1 MRNAHEQLRVRN
13 LRRLLDALGPAGVA
27 GVGVGIFCLVF
38 YFNSL
43 VPAAA
48 ELERRS
54 AGVEKRVPQQQTRD
68 DPAAELERFYS
79 RFPPIERL
87 PGELDALYAHAKMS
101 RVELRQGEYRL
112 ESKAGALTAY
122 QITLPVRGS
131 YPQLRQFVG
140 RVLKG
145 MPTASLDAL
154 RFERKKA
161 ADAQLEAQ
169 VRLTIYLRKGT

>member
-1 MRNAHEQLRVRN
+1 MRS
-13 LRRLLDALGPAGVA
+13 LRRLLDALGAAGVA
-27 GVGVGIFCLVF
+27 GIGVLLFCAAF

-43 VPAAA
+43 APAAA
-48 ELERRS
+48 ELERRTAV
-54 AGVEKRVPQQQTRD
+54 AGKRVPLEERRD

-87 PGELDALYAHAKMS
+87 PGELDTLYAHAKVA
-101 RVELRQGEYRL
+101 RVELRQGEYRMAP
-112 ESKAGALTAY
+112 AGGPLAAY
-122 QITLPVRGS
+122 HVTLPVRGS

-140 RVLKG
+140 RVLQD
-145 MPTASLDAL
+145 MPTTSLDAL

-169 VRLTIYLRKGT
+169 VRLTIYLRKGTS

>member
-1 MRNAHEQLRVRN
+1 MRN

-87 PGELDALYAHAKMS
+87 PGELDALYAHAKMA
-101 RVELRQGEYRL
+101 RVELRQGEYRMVP
-112 ESKAGALTAY
+112 AGGPLTAY
-122 QITLPVRGS
+122 HVTLPVRGS

-140 RVLKG
+140 RVLQD
-145 MPTASLDAL
+145 MPTTSLDAL

-169 VRLTIYLRKGT
+169 VRLTIYLRKGTS

>member
-1 MRNAHEQLRVRN
+1 MRT

-27 GVGVGIFCLVF
+27 GLGVLLFCVPF
-38 YFNSL
+38 YFSAFA
-43 VPAAA
+43 PAQA
-48 ELERRS
+48 ELARRS
-54 AGVEKRVPQQQTRD
+54 TAAKRL
-68 DPAAELERFYS
+68 PAQPVALIDGSSELERFYG
-79 RFPPIERL
+79 RFPRL
-87 PGELDALYAHAKMS
+87 DRLHGELEALYAHARAS
-101 RVELRQGEYRL
+101 NVQLLQGEYRL
-112 ESKAGALTAY
+112 ESKAGELTAY
-122 QITLPVRGS
+122 HITLPVRGS

-169 VRLTIYLRKGT
+169 VRLTIYLRRGT

>member
-1 MRNAHEQLRVRN
+1 MRN
-13 LRRLLDALGPAGVA
+13 LRRILEALGTAGTA
-27 GVGVGIFCLVF
+27 GVGVALFCVAF

-43 VPAAA
+43 APAIA
-48 ELERRS
+48 ELERRT
-54 AGVEKRVPQQQTRD
+54 AVAEKRVPVLRETRD

-87 PGELDALYAHAKMS
+87 PSELDALYGHAKVA
-101 RVELRQGEYRL
+101 RVQLRQGEYRMAP
-112 ESKAGALTAY
+112 AGGPLTAY
-122 QITLPVRGS
+122 HVTLPVRGT

-140 RVLKG
+140 RVLQD
-145 MPTASLDAL
+145 MPTTSLDAL

>member
-1 MRNAHEQLRVRN
+1 
-13 LRRLLDALGPAGVA
+13 LRRLLDALGPAGIAGIGVA
-27 GVGVGIFCLVF
+27 LFCVAF
-38 YFNSL
+38 YFNAL
-43 VPAAA
+43 APAAA
-48 ELERRS
+48 ELERRTV
-54 AGVEKRVPQQQTRD
+54 ATEKRVPVVEPSRD

-87 PGELDALYAHAKMS
+87 PSELDALYAHAKVA
-101 RVELRQGEYRL
+101 RVQLRQGEYRMAP
-112 ESKAGALTAY
+112 AGGPLTAY
-122 QITLPVRGS
+122 HVTLPVRGS

-140 RVLKG
+140 RVLQD
-145 MPTASLDAL
+145 MPTTSLDAL

>member
-1 MRNAHEQLRVRN
+1 M

-27 GVGVGIFCLVF
+27 GLGVLLFCVPF
-38 YFNSL
+38 YFSAL
-43 VPAAA
+43 APAQA
-48 ELERRS
+48 ELERRRV
-54 AGVEKRVPQQQTRD
+54 AAAVTRIPIQEKREDQGS
-68 DPAAELERFYS
+68 ELERFYG
-79 RFPPIERL
+79 RFPRL
-87 PGELDALYAHAKMS
+87 DRLHGELEALYAHARAS
-101 RVELRQGEYRL
+101 NVQLLQGEYRL